1 MSETKKNTEKQMTVL
16 RKIREA
22 IGLNRKGFFLAVS
35 FVVWYTYTEALLSE
49 TIGELSDLGQAGY
62 LTA

>member
-1 MSETKKNTEKQMTVL
+1 MPPQGTLPRLGKV
-16 RKIREA
+16 
-22 IGLNRKGFFLAVS
+22 FFLAVF

>member
-22 IGLNRKGFFLAVS
+22 IGLNRIGFFLAVF

>member
-16 RKIREA
+16 RKIRET
-22 IGLNRKGFFLAVS
+22 KGFFLAVF

>member
-22 IGLNRKGFFLAVS
+22 IGLNRIGFCLAVF

-49 TIGELSDLGQAGY
+49 TTGELSDLGQAGY